1 MGDLDAQGNVDNSN
15 LPAYK
20 PRHNA
25 NATDIRRSVGVAP
38 KVFDVGSLTIGNFQT
53 ISDLTG
59 VTSCVE
65 GVEVTIHGSTNA
77 SANLNTFR
85 SANYMIKLGGVTGTY
100 TSTSTS
106 DLELF
111 NINRNN
117 VNLNTD
123 PLEASSEGIFIPTTD
138 TTKVSIGAKEN
149 SGSGIHANP
158 VFATNVRVAIK

>member
-77 SANLNTFR
+77 GGDLNAFR

-100 TSTSTS
+100 SFDNDS
-106 DLELF
+106 ELF
-111 NINRNN
+111 NINRNH
-117 VNLNTD
+117 VGGNTD
-123 PLEASSEGIFIPTTD
+123 PLEAPSEGIFIPTTD
-138 TTKVSIGAKEN
+138 PTKISIGAKTN
-149 SGSGIHANP
+149 SGSGLHGVS
-158 VFATNVRVAIK
+158 VFKTNVRVAIK

>member
-1 MGDLDAQGNVDNSN
+1 MGDLDAQGNVDNSS

-38 KVFDVGSLTIGNFQT
+38 KVFDVGSLTIGEFQT

-65 GVEVTIHGSTNA
+65 GVEVTIHGSTNS
-77 SANLNTFR
+77 SADLTAFR

-100 TSTSTS
+100 SFDNDS
-106 DLELF
+106 ELF

-117 VNLNTD
+117 VNTNTD

-138 TTKVSIGAKEN
+138 TTNVSIGLKTN
-149 SGSGIHANP
+149 SGSGIHVNSI
-158 VFATNVRVAIK
+158 FASNVRVAIK